1 MLLVLTSANIKL
13 LSAINEHG
21 RPIKNAELQRTHL
34 ETVCT
39 LNQNTI
45 FQSYYVTHMMFI
57 VILLVSRKNCFTTDY
72 FKGCLD
78 VLLLQDEMEKYQTWI
93 KQLHGAE
100 PGV

>member
-1 MLLVLTSANIKL
+1 M
-13 LSAINEHG
+13 
-21 RPIKNAELQRTHL
+21 NAFGYFVYH
-34 ETVCT
+34 T
-39 LNQNTI
+39 LNCSTSLQP
-45 FQSYYVTHMMFI
+45 YYVSHIMLTG
-57 VILLVSRKNCFTTDY
+57 VSLVSRKNCFTTDY

>member
-1 MLLVLTSANIKL
+1 
-13 LSAINEHG
+13 
-21 RPIKNAELQRTHL
+21 
-34 ETVCT
+34 
-39 LNQNTI
+39 
-45 FQSYYVTHMMFI
+45 MMFI
-57 VILLVSRKNCFTTDY
+57 AVLLLSRKNCFTTDY

>member
-1 MLLVLTSANIKL
+1 MNAFGYFLYHSKL
-13 LSAINEHG
+13 QYKFAHVSHI
-21 RPIKNAELQRTHL
+21 
-34 ETVCT
+34 T
-39 LNQNTI
+39 LI
-45 FQSYYVTHMMFI
+45 GVS
-57 VILLVSRKNCFTTDY
+57 LVSRKNCFTTDY